1 MEQQFAGLHNVIV
14 RDGETLDYERIDAE
28 IASIA
33 TAALRQKGFDAGF
46 VYFGEIDD
54 VGHIFG
60 LAGDEYRDAIRRVDA
75 HVKKVL
81 SEVSRRSDELGEDW
95 LVVITTDHGHLDE
108 GGHGGTTD
116 RERESWII
124 TWSPHRELPEWPE
137 EIAPHE
143 LAELMLVERRT
154 LR

>member
-1 MEQQFAGLHNVIV
+1 MS
-14 RDGETLDYERIDAE
+14 
-28 IASIA
+28 ASIA

-95 LVVITTDHGHLDE
+95 LVVTQLIMVTLMRAATAAPPIGSENPGSSRGARTGNCQSGLKKL
-108 GGHGGTTD
+108 
-116 RERESWII
+116 RRMSWQN
-124 TWSPHRELPEWPE
+124 
-137 EIAPHE
+137 
-143 LAELMLVERRT
+143 
-154 LR
+154 